1 MWYVTGNQKIA
12 QEWKTWMEKADEI
25 KEDVICER
33 KPENCTGMEDVKQ
46 ECERKYQK
54 CTGKEKMLSCMIM

>member
-1 MWYVTGNQKIA
+1 
-12 QEWKTWMEKADEI
+12 MEKADEI